1 MAFPVLKR
9 AEAGNSDIQ
18 LGDICFQVLVE
29 LYSVTAFNLYE
40 RTITSHFITKVFV
53 LKQN

>member
-9 AEAGNSDIQ
+9 AEAGNSNFQ

-40 RTITSHFITKVFV
+40 RAITHISFALQRYLF
-53 LKQN
+53 